1 MEDLVMKR
9 KISVMLVLVFC
20 ISVCLSSMSFA
31 SSSTI
36 YGTLG
41 SHSVQGKLTMTSN
54 GASASTGTSASGS
67 VFAGVDYCFA
77 YNHEENYEYER
88 AEGSRSYSIGVSV
101 RTGYLNVLSMGA
113 LGRHRASSGAYS
125 WNPQRVNPFPNRV
138 GTWPGSLPSYPI
150 N

>member
-1 MEDLVMKR
+1 MKR

-54 GASASTGTSASGS
+54 GASAHTGTSASGS
-67 VFAGVDYCFA
+67 VFAGVDYCFSWI
-77 YNHEENYEYER
+77 HEKNYVHRFDEIH
-88 AEGSRSYSIGVSV
+88 GSYSIGVSV
-101 RTGYLNVLSMGA
+101 STGYLNIESQGA
-113 LGRHRASSGAYS
+113 LGRHRASAGAYT

-138 GTWPGSLPSYPI
+138 GTWPINLPNYPI

>member
-1 MEDLVMKR
+1 MKR

-77 YNHEENYEYER
+77 WMHQNNYLYRNGER
-88 AEGSRSYSIGVSV
+88 YGNYSIGVSV
-101 RTGYLNVLSMGA
+101 STGLLNIESKGA